1 MSKKFLSREAILN
14 VKDFKTRE
22 VDVEEWGGTVLVK
35 GLSGSERNDFE
46 QSMIVRRG
54 KDVQMNMKN
63 ATAKLVALSIVDEEG
78 KRIFSDADVEAL
90 GAKSG
95 AALSRVYTVASKLAG
110 LSEDDMKELT
120 ENLKET
126 PTDTFITN

>member
-22 VDVEEWGGTVLVK
+22 VEVEEWGGTVLVK
-35 GLSGSERNDFE
+35 SLSGSERNEFE
-46 QSMIVRRG
+46 QSMIIRRG

-63 ATAKLVALSIVDEEG
+63 ATAKLVALSVVDEEG
-78 KRIFSDADVEAL
+78 NRLFSDADVETL
-90 GAKSG
+90 GSKSG

-126 PTDTFITN
+126 PTDTSITN